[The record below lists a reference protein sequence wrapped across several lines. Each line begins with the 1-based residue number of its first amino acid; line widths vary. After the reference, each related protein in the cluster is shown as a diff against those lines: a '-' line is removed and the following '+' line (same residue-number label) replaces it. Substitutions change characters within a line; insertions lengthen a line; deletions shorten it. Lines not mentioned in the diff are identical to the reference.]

1 MGYKIVIHVTLIT
14 VSLNLTF
21 IDIIDLANDDKKL
34 PQMYC
39 FFAKVKSFWAVLNH
53 QLVVDVIT
61 KLIKEKKCTFSLYF

>member
-1 MGYKIVIHVTLIT
+1 MRVTLIT

-39 FFAKVKSFWAVLNH
+39 FFANVKSFWAVLNH